1 MTRFFVLGNQPYFL
15 FLTLKKW
22 ITLIRLEPIQG
33 KIIGYCFGFIRARHT
48 SSEVL
53 LRLIPGDAIF
63 LLIPQYNKAFLSLY
77 LRHTHDLASL
87 SEYIDVSP
95 PSPRL
100 HNRFSLPRPVARARH
115 IQSILFAFAGSW
127 LNGVTWLFS
136 KTKNLPGSRTDTNA
150 LYGNIYS
157 DLSIAK
163 VNLKNSQRDSVKNY
177 TDIGAEWN
185 CTMISRNVY
194 QHIFGS

>member
-1 MTRFFVLGNQPYFL
+1 M
-15 FLTLKKW
+15 
-22 ITLIRLEPIQG
+22 
-33 KIIGYCFGFIRARHT
+33 GYCFGFIRARHT

-77 LRHTHDLASL
+77 LRHKHDLASL
-87 SEYIDVSP
+87 SVHRCISP
-95 PSPRL
+95 LPSASANLR
-100 HNRFSLPRPVARARH
+100 NRFSLPRPVARARD
-115 IQSILFAFAGSW
+115 IQSILFAFAGSR

-136 KTKNLPGSRTDTNA
+136 KTKNLPGSRTDANA

-157 DLSIAK
+157 DVSIAK
-163 VNLKNSQRDSVKNY
+163 ANLKNPHRDSVKNY